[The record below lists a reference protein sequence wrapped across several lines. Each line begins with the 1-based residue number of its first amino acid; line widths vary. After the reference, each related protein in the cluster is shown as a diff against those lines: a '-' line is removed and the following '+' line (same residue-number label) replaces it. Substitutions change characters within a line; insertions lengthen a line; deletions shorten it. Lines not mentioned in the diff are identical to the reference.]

1 MTWSRHWCEV
11 GIGEG
16 AECSPVT
23 TDCFDW
29 HREGSG
35 MRVDRTYQA

>member
-1 MTWSRHWCEV
+1 MTWGRHWRGV
-11 GIGEG
+11 GIVGEG

-35 MRVDRTYQA
+35 MHVDRTYR